1 MKKIIKVLINLILIS
16 IIIFSSYN
24 IYIKLSEY
32 KKADNVYKHIKK
44 ISQSTENNKNKS
56 KDNELYTINSDY
68 KFWLKVDNTNIDYP
82 VVQGKDN
89 HFYLTHDFN
98 KNPLTSGSI
107 FMDYRNN
114 FEKDNSIIVYG
125 HNMRNKTMF
134 AQLTKFKDKNFFNEN
149 NLIRIEY
156 KNTTYIYEVFSV
168 YVADLNN
175 EDYLKVDFKDENDY
189 KKYLN
194 YIKDKSLYKKDIDLN
209 SNDNIITLYTCSYE
223 FKDARTIIHG
233 KLISKT

>member
-1 MKKIIKVLINLILIS
+1 MKKFTKTLINLILIS

-32 KKADNVYKHIKK
+32 KKADNVYKNIKK
-44 ISQSTENNKNKS
+44 INQSTDKNKY
-56 KDNELYTINSDY
+56 DELSAINSEY

-82 VVQGKDN
+82 VVQSKDN
-89 HFYLTHDFN
+89 DFYLTYDFN
-98 KNPLTSGSI
+98 KNPLASGSI

-125 HNMRNKTMF
+125 HNMKNKTMF

-149 NLIRIEY
+149 NLIKVEY
-156 KNTTYIYEVFSV
+156 KNNTYIYEVFSV
-168 YVADLNN
+168 YTADLNN

-189 KKYLN
+189 KKYIN
-194 YIKDKSLYKKDIDLN
+194 YIKDKSLYKKDIELN
-209 SNDNIITLYTCSYE
+209 SNDNLITLYTCSYE
-223 FKDARTIIHG
+223 FENARTIIHG
-233 KLISKT
+233 KLISQT

>member
-1 MKKIIKVLINLILIS
+1 MKKFTKTLINLILIS

-32 KKADNVYKHIKK
+32 KKADNVYKNIKK
-44 ISQSTENNKNKS
+44 INQSTDKNK
-56 KDNELYTINSDY
+56 DDELSAINSEY

-82 VVQGKDN
+82 VVQSKDN
-89 HFYLTHDFN
+89 DFYLTYDFN
-98 KNPLTSGSI
+98 KNPLASGSI

-125 HNMRNKTMF
+125 HNMKNKTMF

-149 NLIRIEY
+149 NLIKVEY
-156 KNTTYIYEVFSV
+156 KNNTYIYEVFSV
-168 YVADLNN
+168 YTADLNN

-189 KKYLN
+189 KKYIN
-194 YIKDKSLYKKDIDLN
+194 YIKDKSLYKKDIELN
-209 SNDNIITLYTCSYE
+209 SNDNLITLYTCSYE
-223 FKDARTIIHG
+223 FENARTIIHG
-233 KLISKT
+233 KLISQT

>member
-1 MKKIIKVLINLILIS
+1 MKKFTKTLINLILIS

-32 KKADNVYKHIKK
+32 KKADNVYKNIKK
-44 ISQSTENNKNKS
+44 INQSTEKNK
-56 KDNELYTINSDY
+56 DDELSAINSEY

-82 VVQGKDN
+82 VVQSTDN
-89 HFYLTHDFN
+89 DFYLKYDFN
-98 KNPLTSGSI
+98 KNPLASGSI

-125 HNMRNKTMF
+125 HNMKNKTMF

-149 NLIRIEY
+149 NLIKVEY
-156 KNTTYIYEVFSV
+156 KNNTYIYEVFSV
-168 YVADLNN
+168 YTADLNN

-189 KKYLN
+189 KKYIN
-194 YIKDKSLYKKDIDLN
+194 YIKDKSLYKKDIELN
-209 SNDNIITLYTCSYE
+209 SNDNLITLYTCSYE
-223 FKDARTIIHG
+223 FENARTIIHG
-233 KLISKT
+233 KLISQT